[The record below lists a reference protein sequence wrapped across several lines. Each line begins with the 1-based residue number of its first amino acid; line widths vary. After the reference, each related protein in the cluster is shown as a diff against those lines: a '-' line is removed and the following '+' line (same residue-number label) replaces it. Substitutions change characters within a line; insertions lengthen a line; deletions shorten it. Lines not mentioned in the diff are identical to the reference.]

1 MGEGL
6 PKNNRW
12 GEVFG
17 EGFTRVQRLRA
28 SYLVRTVAG
37 EGFTRVQRLRAS
49 YLVRTVA
56 GEGRGVF
63 LNGTTSKGE
72 LFGENSRW

>member
-1 MGEGL
+1 MFLWVDLKDNVHG
-6 PKNNRW
+6 W
-12 GEVFG
+12 
-17 EGFTRVQRLRA
+17 GFTRVQRLRA

-56 GEGRGVF
+56 GEGLPKNNRW
-63 LNGTTSKGE
+63 GE
-72 LFGENSRW
+72 VFGENSRW